1 MCEYS
6 FSRELEIKCH
16 EGSQWVTRQDT
27 AAFKYSIRLLKSHL
41 SGPMRAV
48 FVHSLSQIRAIF
60 NVEEED
66 AALAVLTSPSSL
78 LAISLLVHFEHD
90 T

>member
-1 MCEYS
+1 
-6 FSRELEIKCH
+6 
-16 EGSQWVTRQDT
+16 
-27 AAFKYSIRLLKSHL
+27 
-41 SGPMRAV
+41 MRAV
-48 FVHSLSQIRAIF
+48 FVHSLSRIRAIF

-78 LAISLLVHFEHD
+78 LNISLLVHFEHD